1 MSVRRASRGGHNGGR
16 KKAAAKG
23 CAAGTPSAARRRPTT
38 NCFTSPLSL
47 KEKRRKKRKIARTH
61 EPEDAEERPRRNET
75 KRNGKNEEK
84 KRKGREEREKEGRS
98 PPPKTLEADSTVD
111 WRARLGLVFACP
123 RRQARPRTTTHDR
136 PISHGRTR
144 PADGNRQCA
153 IQTAASFCSEPFE
166 TSLRR
171 KERKKERKKITY
183 PKRIAKQQGARWR
196 AN

>member
-1 MSVRRASRGGHNGGR
+1 MLCRGSALGGETATHNKLLHFTSVTQG
-16 KKAAAKG
+16 KKKEKKENSPYAR
-23 CAAGTPSAARRRPTT
+23 ARRHRGKTP
-38 NCFTSPLSL
+38 P
-47 KEKRRKKRKIARTH
+47 K
-61 EPEDAEERPRRNET
+61 RNET
-75 KRNGKNEEK
+75 KRK
-84 KRKGREEREKEGRS
+84 KRGKEEEGKGREREKEGRS
-98 PPPKTLEADSTVD
+98 PPPRTLEADSTVD